1 MVINEV
7 NMRAIDLYAGIGG
20 WSLGLK
26 LAGVDVVNSY
36 EWWQPAIDTH
46 NGNHGTE
53 LASVNIRTMD
63 LDSLPDNI
71 DLVVGSPPCTQ
82 FSYSNRGGSGDLA
95 DGQVDL
101 ERFFAIVDRLKP
113 RFWAM
118 ENVPRVAKYLEV
130 CFSDPDSSLYKYR
143 KLKPNIGVFD
153 FSEFGCPQARK
164 RCVATN
170 IPLAQINKFK
180 PQCAN
185 LTLGEVTEALAG
197 KEQVIDPV
205 WGVELSQSQVSELE
219 QEELLNEEELRLNSE
234 SKIFHPV
241 YNNMSFPDRLDVPAR
256 TVTATC
262 TRVSRES
269 IVVAA
274 GPGYR
279 RLTVRERATLQ
290 GFPIT
295 YQFFGKS
302 FAEKAKMIGNAI
314 PPTFSYILA
323 SYALGRVSDDFI
335 PHREAGVDLSLPIKA
350 ALVTKVDTAGKNYP
364 EKRRFRAAIPHLR
377 FKSGMRF
384 EFANDVGEDKT
395 TWSMRFYSG
404 NSKNIR
410 THHLDEN
417 LGLRLQKCSELE
429 GIAVKATT
437 SLKDLEKLISTVDGV
452 HLQEIWTR
460 RTKGESPYRWVDLL
474 GEIASDVYDDLV
486 VALPEEDAER
496 IVLKLIG
503 QRESN
508 GKFANEAKL
517 KRFALR
523 IISGAIV
530 GVWFGQKNFAK
541 QLARAA

>member
-1 MVINEV
+1 
-7 NMRAIDLYAGIGG
+7 MRAIDLYAGIGG

-26 LAGVDVVNSY
+26 LAGVEVVGSY

-113 RFWAM
+113 RVWAM
-118 ENVPRVAKYLEV
+118 ENVPRVARYLEI

-170 IPLAQINKFK
+170 IPLAQINQFK

-185 LTLGEVTEALAG
+185 LTLGDVTEALEG
-197 KEQVIDPV
+197 KERVVDPV
-205 WGVELSQSQVSELE
+205 WGVELSRFQVTELE
-219 QEELLNEEELRLNSE
+219 KEEQLNEEELRLNRE

-269 IVVAA
+269 IVVAS
-274 GPGYR
+274 GTGYR

-302 FAEKAKMIGNAI
+302 FSEKAKMIGNAI

-323 SYALGRVSDDFI
+323 SYALGRKSDNFI
-335 PHREAGVDLSLPIKA
+335 PHSEAGVHLSLPAKNA
-350 ALVTKVDTAGKNYP
+350 PVTKVDTAGKTYP

-384 EFANDVGEDKT
+384 EFANDVSDGDT

-404 NSKNIR
+404 NSKDIR
-410 THHLDEN
+410 THHLDAS
-417 LGLRLQKCSELE
+417 LSSRLQKCSELE
-429 GIAVKATT
+429 GIAVQDTLSRK
-437 SLKDLEKLISTVDGV
+437 SLEKLISSVDGV
-452 HLQEIWTR
+452 LLQEIWTR
-460 RTKGESPYRWVDLL
+460 RSKGESPYHWVDLL
-474 GEIASDVYDDLV
+474 GEIASEVHDDLV
-486 VALPEEDAER
+486 AAIPEEDAER
-496 IVLKLIG
+496 IVLELVG

-517 KRFALR
+517 KRYSHW
-523 IISGAIV
+523 IIAGAIV
-530 GVWFGQKNFAK
+530 GVWFGQKNSAK
-541 QLARAA
+541 QLVRAA

>member
-1 MVINEV
+1 
-7 NMRAIDLYAGIGG
+7 MRAIDLYAGIGG

-26 LAGVDVVNSY
+26 LAGVDVVRSY

-46 NGNHGTE
+46 NGNHGTK
-53 LASVNIRTMD
+53 LARINIRTMD
-63 LDSLPDNI
+63 LDDLPDDI

-101 ERFFAIVDRLKP
+101 ERFFAIVDRLQP

-118 ENVPRVAKYLEV
+118 ENVPRVAKYLEA
-130 CFSDPDSSLYKYR
+130 CFSDSASALYKYR
-143 KLKPNIGVFD
+143 YLKPNIGVFD

-170 IPLAQINKFK
+170 IPLVELEQFRAV
-180 PQCAN
+180 CTR
-185 LTLGEVTEALAG
+185 LTLGDVTASLSG
-197 KEQVIDPV
+197 SSSVKDPV
-205 WGVELSQSQVSELE
+205 WGVGLAASDLTEQE
-219 QEELLNEEELRLNSE
+219 QEEALNREELRLNRE

-269 IVVAA
+269 IIVES
-274 GPGYR
+274 GSDYR

-323 SYALGRVSDDFI
+323 SFALGQTGDKFI
-335 PHREAGVDLSLPIKA
+335 PHSEVGGNLKRPSSA
-350 ALVTKVDTAGKNYP
+350 ALVTKPDKAGKTYP
-364 EKRRFRAAIPHLR
+364 EKRRFRAAIPGLR

-384 EFANDVGEDKT
+384 EFANNTAGDNT
-395 TWSMRFYSG
+395 SWSVRFYSG
-404 NSKNIR
+404 NSKDIR
-410 THHLDEN
+410 THDLTESFAI
-417 LGLRLQKCSELE
+417 GLSECSELE
-429 GIAVKATT
+429 YIKVEQHSIRNSLESRILAVNG
-437 SLKDLEKLISTVDGV
+437 EG
-452 HLQEIWTR
+452 LQQIWTR
-460 RTKGESPYRWVDLL
+460 REKGESPFHWVDLL
-474 GEIASDVYDDLV
+474 GEFADEVYNDLV
-486 VALPEEDAER
+486 EVLELEAAER
-496 IVLKLIG
+496 IVLELVG
-503 QRESN
+503 QLENN
-508 GKFANEAKL
+508 GKYANEAKL
-517 KRFALR
+517 KRYAHR
-523 IISGAIV
+523 IISGVIV
-530 GVWFGQKNFAK
+530 GVWFNQKNK
-541 QLARAA
+541 ARLRSQAA

>member
-1 MVINEV
+1 
-7 NMRAIDLYAGIGG
+7 MRAIDLYAGIGG

-26 LAGVDVVNSY
+26 LAGVEVVGSY
-36 EWWQPAIDTH
+36 EWWQPAINTH
-46 NGNHGTE
+46 NGNHETE
-53 LASVNIRTMD
+53 LAPVNIRTMD
-63 LDSLPDNI
+63 LDALPDDI
-71 DLVVGSPPCTQ
+71 EFVVGSPPCTQ

-143 KLKPNIGVFD
+143 KLNPNIGVFD

-164 RCVATN
+164 RCVVTN
-170 IPLAQINKFK
+170 ISLAQIYQFK

-185 LTLGEVTEALAG
+185 LTLGDVTEALGG
-197 KEQVIDPV
+197 KERVVDPV
-205 WGVELSQSQVSELE
+205 WGVELPQSQVTELE
-219 QEELLNEEELRLNSE
+219 QEEPLNEEELRLNRE

-269 IVVAA
+269 IVVAN
-274 GPGYR
+274 GTGYR
-279 RLTVRERATLQ
+279 RLTIRERATLQ

-302 FAEKAKMIGNAI
+302 SAEKTKMIGNAI

-323 SYALGRVSDDFI
+323 SCALGRTSDDFI
-335 PHREAGVDLSLPIKA
+335 PPREAGIDLSPPVKS
-350 ALVTKVDTAGKNYP
+350 ALVTKVDTAGKTYP

-384 EFANDVGEDKT
+384 EFANDVSDGDT

-404 NSKNIR
+404 NSKDIR
-410 THHLDEN
+410 THHLDES
-417 LGLRLQKCSELE
+417 LSSRIQKCSELE
-429 GIAVKATT
+429 GIDVQET
-437 SLKDLEKLISTVDGV
+437 SSRKSLEKLISSVDGV
-452 HLQEIWTR
+452 GLQEIWTR
-460 RTKGESPYRWVDLL
+460 RSKGESPYRWVDLL
-474 GEIASDVYDDLV
+474 GEIASEVHDDLV
-486 VALPEEDAER
+486 AALPEEDAER
-496 IVLKLIG
+496 IVIKLVG

-517 KRFALR
+517 KRYAHR

-530 GVWFGQKNFAK
+530 GVWFGQKNSAK